1 MALERV
7 AELVR
12 RAAHDTGVL
21 HALKNDPAKLRSAFN
36 LTGAHLDALNS
47 ATAFPLPDRAKS
59 AKSAAAAFRSAS
71 TKVGAEGLTTNDGE
85 FCALADD
92 PAGFAERVI
101 ALLRD
106 PERAAEMAERA
117 RAEVVANW
125 DMGAITGKLVE
136 GYREIVREKRS

>member
-1 MALERV
+1 V
-7 AELVR
+7 V
-12 RAAHDTGVL
+12 
-21 HALKNDPAKLRSAFN
+21 
-36 LTGAHLDALNS
+36 
-47 ATAFPLPDRAKS
+47 
-59 AKSAAAAFRSAS
+59 S
-71 TKVGAEGLTTNDGE
+71 TKVGAEGLAVKDGE

-106 PERAAEMAERA
+106 PERAAEMATRA

-136 GYREIVREKRS
+136 GYREIVREKRT